1 MGVRP
6 VHALGV
12 VAGGVPVAT
21 AAALTGARPRGL
33 RQPGAIET
41 RAARRRRERAERR
54 TQVLGVLAGCLTAAV
69 AGGELARV
77 WRRGSAPLPAETE
90 DLVGAAE
97 EAVRET
103 VAVAR
108 EGYRGS
114 TSAERTL
121 VNLMLAFTASW
132 GAVRLTT
139 HGIRRRGRIGPFR
152 NLVVGDSHVHHFVPG
167 ILLAF
172 LSGGAGLIVRDER
185 LDPYLA
191 IPFGAG
197 VALTLDESALLLK
210 LDDVYWTEEG
220 IVSVQIAL
228 TTAAMLSAAALVL
241 RVLRRGERRVLDVS
255 SEEWRS
261 SPPAPT
267 TSLNP

>member
-1 MGVRP
+1 MGVNRTHAVRVAAGAVPVAAAAVAGVRP
-6 VHALGV
+6 PGF
-12 VAGGVPVAT
+12 
-21 AAALTGARPRGL
+21 RR
-33 RQPGAIET
+33 PGAIET

-69 AGGELARV
+69 VGGEVARV
-77 WRRGSAPLPAETE
+77 WRRGSAPLPAETQ

-108 EGYRGS
+108 EGYRVA
-114 TSAERTL
+114 SAEERAL
-121 VNLMLAFTASW
+121 VNLLLSFTATF
-132 GAVRLTT
+132 GVARLTT
-139 HGIRRRGRIGPFR
+139 HGIRTRGRVGPFR

-172 LSGGAGLIVRDER
+172 LSGGAGLIARDES
-185 LDPYLA
+185 LDPFLA
-191 IPFGAG
+191 VPFGAG
-197 VALTLDESALLLK
+197 VALTFDESALLLK

-220 IVSVQIAL
+220 IVSVQIVL
-228 TTAAMLSAAALVL
+228 TTVAMMSAAALVL

-255 SEEWRS
+255 SEPWRS

-267 TSLNP
+267 TSPSP